1 MQGKIRSV
9 IIGSGTYLPKKVVEN
24 SEFLNNVFFDR
35 DGNRLQKTNEEIVT
49 KFQEITEIA
58 RRRYVE
64 NGMLC
69 SDMATEAAKKAIE
82 ISGIDPET
90 LDYIIVGHN
99 FGDIRPG
106 NRRVD
111 YMPTI
116 AARVKHNLRIKNPY
130 CVCNDVPFGCPG
142 WVQGMIQADYF
153 IRSGDAKRIMVIGSE
168 LLSRIVDPHDIDCMI
183 FSDGAGAAILEAR
196 EGEDVG
202 ILAHLTR
209 SDTLDEAFLL
219 YMDESYNPEFPE
231 NALFAKMEGHK
242 IYEYAL
248 THVPQLVA
256 DTINKAGLT
265 ITDIQ
270 KVLIHQANAK
280 MDDAILKRLFRIYG
294 LREIP
299 ENIMPMT
306 IAEYGNNS
314 VATVPVLYDLIVRGK
329 FPGHELHSGDNVVM
343 ASVGAGMNINAFVY
357 CMP

>member
-1 MQGKIRSV
+1 MAGEIRSV
-9 IIGSGTYLPKKVVEN
+9 IIGSGVYLPKKVVEN
-24 SEFLNNVFFDR
+24 SEFLQNEFYNDK
-35 DGNRLQKTNEEIVT
+35 GERLEKSNEEIVT

-82 ISGIDPET
+82 VSGIDPES

-116 AARVKHNLRIKNPY
+116 AARVKHNLKIANPY

-142 WVQGMIQADYF
+142 WVQGMIMADYF
-153 IRSGDAKRIMVIGSE
+153 IRSGDAKRILVIGSE

-183 FSDGAGAAILEAR
+183 FSDGAGAAILEAQ
-196 EGEDVG
+196 EGVDAG
-202 ILAHLTR
+202 ILAHITR
-209 SDTLDEAFLL
+209 SDTIEEAYLL
-219 YMDESYNPEFPE
+219 YMDESYNPDFGE
-231 NALFAKMEGHK
+231 NALFAKMHGHK

-248 THVPQLVA
+248 THVPKLIA
-256 DTINKAGLT
+256 DTIKKADLDIHDINK
-265 ITDIQ
+265 I
-270 KVLIHQANAK
+270 LIHQANAK
-280 MDDAILKRLFRIYG
+280 MDDAILKRVFRLFGERDV
-294 LREIP
+294 P
-299 ENIMPMT
+299 EDIMPMT

-314 VATVPVLYDLIVRGK
+314 VATVPILYDLIIRGK
-329 FPGHELHSGDNVVM
+329 FPGQSLNSGDNVIM

-357 CMP
+357 RMP